1 MNTKIAGISLALLFA
16 SGAASAQSSV
26 TVYGVVDAGLAYT
39 NGSAAAGKVVALN
52 GNQQSY
58 SRLGFRGTED
68 LGNNLKA
75 IFVVENEFRLD
86 TGVTLQT
93 ANGTIAQSQ
102 AYIGLTSNL
111 GTVKLGR
118 QWNQMYVTHNT
129 LDPFQNGMSGAA
141 LTFFGV
147 NGSNAAAPVY
157 YKYMD
162 NAFTYETPGNLNGF
176 KGVVQYGFG
185 EAAGTFAKDSRV
197 GATIGYEN
205 GPLNVAYSYYNVN
218 LDTTTSLPAFSSQYL
233 GGYYDFG
240 VLKLHAAIDENKQS
254 GIYKAQDYMIGARV
268 PFGAHTLIGSY
279 THKKNKL
286 VSDAN
291 ATRYALGYTYDFS
304 KRTNL
309 YAAYSHIKNDARSM
323 TATAVAGNNVNIVQV
338 GLRHKF

>member
-1 MNTKIAGISLALLFA
+1 MNKKIASISLALLFA

-39 NGSAAAGKVVALN
+39 NGSEAAGKVVALN

-75 IFVVENEFRLD
+75 IFLVENEFRLD
-86 TGVTLQT
+86 TGVAL
-93 ANGTIAQSQ
+93 AGTPSMAQSQ
-102 AYIGLTSNL
+102 AYIGLISNL

-118 QWNQMYVTHNT
+118 QWTQMYVTHNT
-129 LDPFQNGMSGAA
+129 LDPFQNGMSGGASM
-141 LTFFGV
+141 FFGV
-147 NGSNAAAPVY
+147 NGANPAATVY

-176 KGVVQYGFG
+176 KGAVQYGFG

-218 LDTTTSLPAFSSQYL
+218 LDTATSVPAFSSQFL
-233 GGYYDFG
+233 GGSYDFG

-309 YAAYSHIKNDARSM
+309 YASYSHIKNDARSM
-323 TATAVAGNNVNIVQV
+323 TATKVAGNNVNIVQV